1 MISVK
6 NVSKTYKM
14 EDGAEVKALDNISI
28 DVGEGEILGII
39 GVSGS
44 GKSTLLRIL
53 RGVESFDSGEIIID
67 DVNVKYD
74 SNPYDFRKLKMVTAI
89 HLQRSFGLWSETA
102 LQNVVRKLNG
112 VKYGDEGL
120 TDFNFAYDEFEEE
133 AREILK
139 IVGLEDKADHF
150 APVLSGGEKQRLIM
164 ARQLAKKP
172 KVLLLDEPATM
183 SCPKTKQDILNAI
196 KNINNELGV
205 TVIIV
210 SHLPEVHLY
219 LSERLLLMENGK
231 VVDEGTPESIIPNF
245 IKDMDAPEL
254 PREPGEIGDPVIK
267 VTDIHKKFVLL
278 KGGNV
283 LKIDD
288 VNFEVRKGEI
298 ISLIGQSGAGKTVLL
313 RMMAGLEIPDAG
325 DVLFKLNS
333 EWVDMQEPGI
343 VRMKVRRKLG
353 FMHQEFSLVHHATV
367 KDQIAGRLGVKG
379 ENVISNA
386 KKIAEEMGI
395 SEQVLD
401 VLYQLTDLPKTE
413 AKIKLEKVGL
423 TPDILDILFPSF
435 PDTEV
440 KKYAKPVFEALDLPM
455 EILDR
460 RSYELSGG
468 QKVRAT
474 LALILTSQPEVL
486 ILDEPFGD
494 LDPITLR
501 IVSNSLKRIN
511 KKFDTTI
518 LMVSH
523 HVDFVEEV
531 SNRAILMEDG
541 ELVMDGD
548 PHKLSEEFIK
558 RCNADYLIGFEELR
572 KQLAGD

>member
-14 EDGAEVKALDNISI
+14 EDGAEIKALDDISI
-28 DVGEGEILGII
+28 DVEKGEILGII

-44 GKSTLLRIL
+44 GKSTLMRIL
-53 RGVESFDSGEIIID
+53 RGVEPFDSGEIVVD
-67 DVNVKYD
+67 DVYVKFD
-74 SNPYDFRKLKMVTAI
+74 SNPYYFRKLRQATAI
-89 HLQRSFGLWSETA
+89 HMQRSFGLWAETA

-112 VKYGDEGL
+112 AKYGDEGL
-120 TDFNFAYDEFEEE
+120 TDFDFAYDEFEEE

-139 IVGLEDKADHF
+139 VVGLEDKADHF

-196 KNINNELGV
+196 KNINKELGV
-205 TVIIV
+205 TVVIV

-219 LSERLLLMENGK
+219 LSNRLVLMENGK
-231 VVDEGTPESIIPNF
+231 IVDDGTPKSIIPKF
-245 IKDMDAPEL
+245 IMEMDKPE
-254 PREPGEIGDPVIK
+254 PARDPGEIGDPVIK
-267 VTDIHKKFVLL
+267 VVDVAKKFVLL

-283 LKIDD
+283 LKIED
-288 VNFEVRKGEI
+288 VNFEVKKGEI

-313 RMMAGLEIPDAG
+313 RMMAGLEIPDDG
-325 DVLFKLNS
+325 DVVFKLND
-333 EWVDMQEPGI
+333 EWVDMQEPGL
-343 VRMKVRRKLG
+343 VRMQVRRKLG
-353 FMHQEFSLVHHATV
+353 FMHQEFSLVHHATI

-386 KKIAEEMGI
+386 KKVAKEMGI

-401 VLYQLTDLPKTE
+401 LLYQLTDLPETE
-413 AKIKLEKVGL
+413 AKVKLEKVGL
-423 TPDILDILFPSF
+423 TPDILEALFPSF

-440 KKYAKPVFEALDLPM
+440 KKYAKPVFEALDLPL
-455 EILDR
+455 EILNR

-511 KKFDTTI
+511 KQFDTTI

-523 HVDFVEEV
+523 HVDFIEEV
-531 SNRAILMEDG
+531 STKAILMEDG

-548 PHKLSEEFIK
+548 PHKLSDEFIK
-558 RCNADYLIGFEELR
+558 RCKADYLIGFEELR
-572 KQLAGD
+572 QQLAGD

>member
-14 EDGAEVKALDNISI
+14 KDGAEVKALDDISI
-28 DVGEGEILGII
+28 DVRKGEILGII

-53 RGVESFDSGEIIID
+53 RGVESFDSGEIMIE
-67 DVNVKYD
+67 DVEVKYD
-74 SNPYDFRKLKMVTAI
+74 SNPYYFRKLRQATAI

-102 LQNVVRKLNG
+102 LQNVIRKLNG

-120 TDFNFAYDEFEEE
+120 TNFDYAYDEFGEE

-139 IVGLEDKADHF
+139 VVGLEEKTDHF

-196 KNINNELGV
+196 KNINKELGV

-219 LSERLLLMENGK
+219 LSDRLVLMEKGK
-231 VVDEGTPESIIPNF
+231 VVDEGTPRTIIPKF
-245 IKDMDAPEL
+245 IMEMDEPEP

-267 VTDIHKKFVLL
+267 VADIKKKFVLL

-283 LKIDD
+283 LKIEDINFD
-288 VNFEVRKGEI
+288 VKKGEI

-325 DVLFKLNS
+325 DVLFKLDND
-333 EWVDMQEPGI
+333 WVDMQEPGI

-386 KKIAEEMGI
+386 KKVAKELGI

-401 VLYQLTDLPKTE
+401 LLYQLTDLPETE

-423 TPDILDILFPSF
+423 TPDILEKLFPSF

-440 KKYAKPVFEALDLPM
+440 NKYAKPVFEALDLPM

-511 KKFDTTI
+511 KKFNTTI

-523 HVDFVEEV
+523 HVDFIEEV
-531 SNRAILMEDG
+531 SNRAILMEEG

-572 KQLAGD
+572 QQLAGE